1 MPERERNRR
10 RRRWM
15 REKATAADAGE
26 GCAMRTGE
34 WGAAG
39 TERWIGLEVGV

>member
-15 REKATAADAGE
+15 REKAAAVDA
-26 GCAMRTGE
+26 GE

-39 TERWIGLEVGV
+39 TER